1 MGDIL
6 DAPLFRKTNI
16 LTFLHN
22 RLQLLVIVQIN
33 KDLHRIMASQRLE
46 SWDGK
51 WKANKSPWHKNE
63 INDFLATHF
72 SHVTKIKN
80 PARILVPLCG
90 KAVDMKWMYDSG
102 HSVVGIEGVEEPII
116 QFFTEQKLEY
126 RKEMV
131 GSSPCYSTEDGRL
144 KIVHSDLF
152 SIDPE
157 ACGKFDGVWDRG
169 SLVAIYHEDRER
181 YAELIKK
188 LLNDDFAYLVATMVY
203 DQTQYAGPPR
213 SVPVEEI
220 KTLFGDKCDVQIL
233 EDVDRNAD
241 PTSSYSPK
249 VRWNIDECHE
259 VVVLLSRKNPR
270 Q

>member
-1 MGDIL
+1 MGIL

-51 WKANKSPWHKNE
+51 WKANKSPRHKNE

-116 QFFTEQKLEY
+116 QFFTEQNLEY

-131 GSSPCYSTEDGRL
+131 GNCPCYSTEDGRL
-144 KIVHSDLF
+144 KIFQSDLLL
-152 SIDPE
+152 IDPE
-157 ACGKFDGVWDRG
+157 VVGKFDGVWDRG
-169 SLVAIYHEDRER
+169 SLVAIYQEDREK
-181 YAELIKK
+181 YAELLKK
-188 LLNDDFAYLVATMVY
+188 LLAESFSYLIATMVY
-203 DQTQYAGPPR
+203 DQSQFPGPPR

-220 KTLFGDKCDVQIL
+220 TKMFGDKCNVQVL
-233 EDVDRNAD
+233 EEVNRNAD

-249 VRWNIDECHE
+249 VRWNVDECYE
-259 VVVLLSRKNPR
+259 TVVLLSHKNPVS
-270 Q
+270 